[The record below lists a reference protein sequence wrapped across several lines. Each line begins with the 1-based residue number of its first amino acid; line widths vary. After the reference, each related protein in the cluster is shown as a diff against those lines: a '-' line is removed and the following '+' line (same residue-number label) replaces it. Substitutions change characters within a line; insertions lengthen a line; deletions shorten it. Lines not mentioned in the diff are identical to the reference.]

1 MVVIKLNGGLGTS
14 MGCTG
19 PKSLIS
25 LRRDLTFLDMNVQQ
39 IEVSFK
45 KHVREDE
52 IKRPTCWSKFK
63 STANFLHHTW
73 GHARGGPMSPVWI
86 LKCLV
91 SVFINAC
98 RLLSALPSLL
108 QFGRGRLSRCDF
120 ILRAV
125 ATFCSRQLSCTWSQ
139 INREKSSCLSYKTF
153 FIFQITE
160 TGYCFV
166 FKASAFTCINQFPI
180 YWK

>member
-1 MVVIKLNGGLGTS
+1 MEVWGQVWAALAPRVLFRYVVTWPSWTWTYNRLRWVLKS
-14 MGCTG
+14 MSE
-19 PKSLIS
+19 KI
-25 LRRDLTFLDMNVQQ
+25 RERDLHAKASLNQLQ
-39 IEVSFK
+39 IFCTILEAM
-45 KHVREDE
+45 
-52 IKRPTCWSKFK
+52 P
-63 STANFLHHTW
+63 
-73 GHARGGPMSPVWI
+73 GGGPMSPVWI

-139 INREKSSCLSYKTF
+139 INREKSWACLSYKTF